1 MPAPTQHYVTNL
13 DAVLTGAKIRI
24 RKKVNPFL
32 AASDTGAA
40 PEVTLPPAPPV
51 GLVYPR

>member
-13 DAVLTGAKIRI
+13 DAILTGTKVRI
-24 RKKVNPFL
+24 RRKVNPFL
-32 AASDTGAA
+32 AATEGAA
-40 PEVTLPPAPPV
+40 PEATLPPAPAV